1 VPTTAGNAKSFKHNF
16 VKNLPFRRTHRAAS
30 RCRVEMFFLLALS
43 LVSSAFAQQAGGYT
57 PATAEEI
64 APGSHCHVLASY
76 AFEQLKAQS
85 NSLDLN
91 HKSCVHPPPPST
103 AAAARAREESAPTH
117 LPFSR
122 LVPSR

>member
-1 VPTTAGNAKSFKHNF
+1 MPTMDRRQISQNF
-16 VKNLPFRRTHRAAS
+16 VKNLPFGEPIGLLLPS

>member
-1 VPTTAGNAKSFKHNF
+1 MFSFL
-16 VKNLPFRRTHRAAS
+16 V
-30 RCRVEMFFLLALS
+30 LA
-43 LVSSAFAQQAGGYT
+43 LVSSAFAQDGQAGGYT

-91 HKSCVHPPPPST
+91 HKSCVHPPPST
-103 AAAARAREESAPTH
+103 AAAARARE
-117 LPFSR
+117 
-122 LVPSR
+122 

>member
-1 VPTTAGNAKSFKHNF
+1 
-16 VKNLPFRRTHRAAS
+16 
-30 RCRVEMFFLLALS
+30 MFFFLALS

-91 HKSCVHPPPPST
+91 HKSCVHPPPPPPPPPPST